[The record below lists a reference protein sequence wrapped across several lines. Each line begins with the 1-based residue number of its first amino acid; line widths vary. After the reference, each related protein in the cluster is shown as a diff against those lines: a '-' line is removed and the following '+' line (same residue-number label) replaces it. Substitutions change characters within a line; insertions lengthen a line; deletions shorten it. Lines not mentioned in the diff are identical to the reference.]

1 MWAALWDSAFLYSP
15 VVWYKNILYYKSL
28 LTVTASDLHGET
40 KSNRAKCITALYP
53 NISGALHA
61 LAFSA
66 SATQALSGPGADA
79 VLLSTVV

>member
-40 KSNRAKCITALYP
+40 KSNRLSALQLCTRTSQVHP
-53 NISGALHA
+53 TPWRSQ
-61 LAFSA
+61 
-66 SATQALSGPGADA
+66 QALPRPCPAQEPMQSY
-79 VLLSTVV
+79 